1 MELTGTVH
9 AIMEEQQISDKFA
22 KREFVLSY
30 AENPEYPQL
39 VKFEFTQDKTSELD
53 KVNVGDT
60 VTVQFNIRGREWT
73 NPKGVTQYFNT
84 LQAWKIE
91 VGESSGS
98 VPESDEP
105 KPPAFDPESD
115 DDLPF

>member
-9 AIMEEQQISDKFA
+9 AIMDEQVISDKFA

-39 VKFEFTQDKTSELD
+39 VKFEFTQDKTSALD
-53 KVNVGDT
+53 SVNEGDE
-60 VTVQFNIRGREWT
+60 VTVHFNIRGREWT

-84 LQAWKIE
+84 LQAWKLD
-91 VGESSGS
+91 VTGGS
-98 VPESDEP
+98 TGVPEEEGAEP
-105 KPPAFDPESD
+105 ED
-115 DDLPF
+115 DGSELPF